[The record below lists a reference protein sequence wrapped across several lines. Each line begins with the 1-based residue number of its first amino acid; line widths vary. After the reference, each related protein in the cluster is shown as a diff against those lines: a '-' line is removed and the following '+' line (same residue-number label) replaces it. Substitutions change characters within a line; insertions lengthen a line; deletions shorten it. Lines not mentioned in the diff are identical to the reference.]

1 VPAAHLAA
9 TRGTRDGQR
18 GVVRLIDPPGH
29 GPRAVAA
36 VCHTG
41 SPARRTAA
49 ALAMR
54 FGKRG
59 GLLEARAP
67 RGVQLI
73 LQALVSAL
81 QPIALPLDARQRV
94 AQARN
99 LLLLSFD
106 QRLAILRCR
115 RRRHIGHMPVMPEGR
130 NLYKYEILDLRRS
143 RAETR

>member
-1 VPAAHLAA
+1 MDAELADDGPDHRQIFLVLRDDVPAVHLAA

-59 GLLEARAP
+59 GLPEARA
-67 RGVQLI
+67 
-73 LQALVSAL
+73 AS
-81 QPIALPLDARQRV
+81 
-94 AQARN
+94 N
-99 LLLLSFD
+99 
-106 QRLAILRCR
+106 
-115 RRRHIGHMPVMPEGR
+115 
-130 NLYKYEILDLRRS
+130 
-143 RAETR
+143 

>member
-1 VPAAHLAA
+1 MSHRLAGPA
-9 TRGTRDGQR
+9 DGR
-18 GVVRLIDPPGH
+18 CPGD
-29 GPRAVAA
+29 AVWQ
-36 VCHTG
+36 TG
-41 SPARRTAA
+41 RPA
-49 ALAMR
+49 
-54 FGKRG
+54 GS
-59 GLLEARAP
+59 P

-106 QRLAILRCR
+106 QRLAILRRR
-115 RRRHIGHMPVMPEGR
+115 RRRHIGHTPVMPEGR